1 MLCLWPLLFLKT
13 EAWEKNSGKSLFLL
27 WEKSLFRGER
37 QDSEYRSGLKSIA
50 SSQKDHPKEMESP
63 INEVK
68 NTNQFSQ
75 LSIRT
80 GKLKFQ

>member
-1 MLCLWPLLFLKT
+1 MSVAFVIFEDRGLG
-13 EAWEKNSGKSLFLL
+13 EKLRKVSVFIMGKG
-27 WEKSLFRGER
+27 LFRGER
-37 QDSEYRSGLKSIA
+37 QDSEYRSGLKSSA
-50 SSQKDHPKEMESP
+50 SSQKDHPEEMESP

>member
-1 MLCLWPLLFLKT
+1 MSVAFVIFEDRGLG
-13 EAWEKNSGKSLFLL
+13 EKLRKVSVFIMGKV
-27 WEKSLFRGER
+27 LFRGER

-50 SSQKDHPKEMESP
+50 SSQKDHPEEMEST
-63 INEVK
+63 INKVK

-80 GKLKFQ
+80 GELKFQ

>member
-1 MLCLWPLLFLKT
+1 MSVAFVIFEDRGLG
-13 EAWEKNSGKSLFLL
+13 EKLRKVSVFIMGKG
-27 WEKSLFRGER
+27 LFRGER
-37 QDSEYRSGLKSIA
+37 QDSEYRSGLKLIA
-50 SSQKDHPKEMESP
+50 SSQKDHSEEMESP

-68 NTNQFSQ
+68 NTNQFFQ